1 VGSERRAV
9 GNFNDAALI
18 AEGVNH
24 DEVQSE
30 RYVAHAVSLQFNQQE
45 SAGNQDHCQ

>member
-1 VGSERRAV
+1 VGSERRAA

-30 RYVAHAVSLQFNQQE
+30 RYVAHAVRSCNGTHLSDTE
-45 SAGNQDHCQ
+45 LAA